1 MNINLDTQQD
11 AKFLIR
17 DQAEVIYHFFEVLH
31 TRIPLE
37 QQHLN
42 RIVPG
47 FYGIIKDLKDE
58 NAKLQ
63 AKIEELEDQIEQD
76 RINAIEASEY
86 D

>member
-1 MNINLDTQQD
+1 MDINLDTQQD

-31 TRIPLE
+31 TRIPIE

-42 RIVPG
+42 KIVPG
-47 FYGIIKDLKDE
+47 FYGIIKDLKAE
-58 NAKLQ
+58 NKTLQ
-63 AKIEELEDQIEQD
+63 AKIEELEDDKRERMIQSD
-76 RINAIEASEY
+76 RF

>member
-1 MNINLDTQQD
+1 MDLNTQQD

-31 TRIPLE
+31 TRIPIE

-42 RIVPG
+42 KIVPG
-47 FYGIIKDLKDE
+47 FYGIIKDLKAE
-58 NAKLQ
+58 NKTLQ

-76 RINAIEASEY
+76 IINDIEASEY